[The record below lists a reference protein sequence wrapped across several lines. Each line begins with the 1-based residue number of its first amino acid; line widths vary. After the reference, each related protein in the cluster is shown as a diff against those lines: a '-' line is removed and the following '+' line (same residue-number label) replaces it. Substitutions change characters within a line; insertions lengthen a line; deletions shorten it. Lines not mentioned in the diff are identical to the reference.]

1 MWREGWRIEGV
12 EGKGHYTAEC
22 GGRAADRARQ
32 ERKVREVKR
41 GEARRGEAAQ
51 MSKLVF
57 KWARREDGVQGQGG
71 QGCVRCSGNHE
82 EEIIL
87 LGRAEG
93 KSGTNKF

>member
-41 GEARRGEAAQ
+41 GEARRGEVKQ
-51 MSKLVF
+51 HRCRNWYSSGRGGRTGF
-57 KWARREDGVQGQGG
+57 RAREGRGVCGAVGIM
-71 QGCVRCSGNHE
+71 RKKSYYW
-82 EEIIL
+82 
-87 LGRAEG
+87 AEG